1 MFDHFGSVVK
11 LMPADFGVRQGRST
25 KVALM
30 AKAWTM
36 QGGHGPLARPAGLP
50 ARLSGERRT

>member
-1 MFDHFGSVVK
+1 MQETRETK
-11 LMPADFGVRQGRST
+11 QGRA

-36 QGGHGPLARPAGLP
+36 QGGTGHWPVLP
-50 ARLSGERRT
+50 GYQPG